1 MTSHPALMMFGVV
14 ITQLQ
19 LALSEQ
25 LIYYQLAALSSPT
38 KEWDG
43 EHSLVRWFDRGE
55 DWR

>member
-1 MTSHPALMMFGVV
+1 MMIGVI

-19 LALSEQ
+19 SSLREQ
-25 LIYYQLAALSSPT
+25 LIYYQLVGMSSPA

-55 DWR
+55 D